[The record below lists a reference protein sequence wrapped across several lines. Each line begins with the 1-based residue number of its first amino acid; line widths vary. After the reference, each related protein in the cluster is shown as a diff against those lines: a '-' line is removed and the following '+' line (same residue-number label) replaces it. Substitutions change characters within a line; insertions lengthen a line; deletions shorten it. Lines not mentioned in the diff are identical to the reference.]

1 MVIRAAGYVGRMAL
15 SVVLEDAD
23 SSGYHQTLSVLDGRD
38 VLWTSRA
45 DVVQADDAWTGA
57 HVEGGVVL
65 ANLFSGHLV
74 RFDLLS
80 GAALGRRFT
89 K

>member
-1 MVIRAAGYVGRMAL
+1 MAL

-23 SSGYHQTLSVLDGRD
+23 SSGYHQTPSVLDARD
-38 VLWTSRA
+38 ELWSSSA
-45 DVVQADDAWTGA
+45 DIVQADDAWTRA

-74 RFDLLS
+74 RFDLPS
-80 GAALGRRFT
+80 GVELGRSFT

>member
-1 MVIRAAGYVGRMAL
+1 MAL

-23 SSGYHQTLSVLDGRD
+23 SLGYHQTLSVLDGRD
-38 VLWTSRA
+38 VLWSSSA

-57 HVEGGVVL
+57 HMEGGMVL
-65 ANLFSGHLV
+65 ANLFSGHRV

-80 GAALGRRFT
+80 GAALGRSFT